1 MVNKSP
7 AAINFIFMKAF
18 INAKVFTG
26 DALLDNHSVTVD
38 HDIITDLYPSSRLTS
53 AKETIDVK
61 GGYLVPA
68 FADLQIYGGNGLL
81 FGEYPSVAS
90 LAATYNYSLH
100 GGASHIL
107 PTIATNSYE
116 KIFEAI
122 NAVANYWKQQLP
134 GALGLHVEGPYIN
147 PVKKGAHVEAFIRK
161 PDLQE
166 VMTLI
171 EKGRGVIKMITLAP
185 EICSREVLQYLLKQ
199 DVILSAGHSNATY
212 EEASIAFADGIP
224 AATHLFNAM
233 SPLQHRAPGLVG
245 AVFNASTAK
254 SSVVADGHH
263 VDFAAIRIAKKLMGE
278 RLFYITDAVTENEGI
293 YPHKLE
299 GDKYVV
305 ADGILSGSALTML
318 KAVKNGI
325 KHAGIPVEESFR
337 MASLYPWQLFGK
349 ESEYGRIARNYK
361 AELLWLDEMFEIRG
375 IYSQSRLTRF

>member
-1 MVNKSP
+1 
-7 AAINFIFMKAF
+7 MKAF

-26 DALLDNHSVTVD
+26 DGFLDNHAVTVD
-38 HDIITDLYPSSRLTS
+38 HDVITDIHPSSRLTS
-53 AKETIDVK
+53 AKEMIDVK
-61 GGYLVPA
+61 GGYLLPA

-90 LAATYNYSLH
+90 LTATYNYSFH

-122 NAVANYWKQQLP
+122 DAVANYWKQHLP
-134 GALGLHVEGPYIN
+134 GVLGLHVEGPYIN
-147 PVKKGAHVEAFIRK
+147 PIKKGAHVEAFIRK
-161 PDLQE
+161 PNLQE
-166 VMTLI
+166 VMTLV
-171 EKGRGVIKMITLAP
+171 ERGKGIIKIITLAP
-185 EICSREVLQYLLKQ
+185 EVCSGEVLQYLKQ
-199 DVILSAGHSNATY
+199 QDIILSAGHSNATY
-212 EEASIAFADGIP
+212 EEASVVFANGIP

-245 AVFNASTAK
+245 AVFNAKQTK
-254 SSVVADGHH
+254 CSVVADGHH
-263 VDFAAIRIAKKLMGE
+263 VDFAAIRIAKKLMDE
-278 RLFYITDAVTENEGI
+278 RLFYITDAVTENSGI

-305 ADGILSGSALTML
+305 ADGTLSGSALTML

-325 KHAGIPVEESFR
+325 EHAGIPIAESFR
-337 MASLYPWQLFGK
+337 MASLYPWQLLK
-349 ESEYGRIARNYK
+349 RDNEYGRISKNYK
-361 AELLWLDEMFEIRG
+361 AELLWLDETLEIKG